1 MARDALHNAFSL
13 AQQTSSD
20 AVWDV
25 VIWVIVLII
34 AVLVLGIILMQLR
47 RIMRESGD
55 SETQGLLLDDL
66 RRLRN
71 EGHLSSEE
79 YQRAVDAL
87 AGRMGTSVGAGSD
100 SRPVK

>member
-1 MARDALHNAFSL
+1 MASHAQHNVCTL
-13 AQQTSSD
+13 AQQTSSG

-25 VIWVIVLII
+25 IIWVIVLIV
-34 AVLVLGIILMQLR
+34 AVVVLGVILMHLR

-71 EGHLSSEE
+71 EGHLSHEE

-87 AGRMGTSVGAGSD
+87 AQRMGSPVTPRKD
-100 SRPVK
+100 SRPAN

>member
-1 MARDALHNAFSL
+1 MDAAAHNTVYTL
-13 AQQTSSD
+13 AQQNSSD

-25 VIWVIVLII
+25 VIWVIVLIV
-34 AVLVLGIILMQLR
+34 AVMVLGIILMHLR
-47 RIMRESGD
+47 RIMRESAD

-71 EGHLSSEE
+71 EGHLSTEE

-87 AGRMGTSVGAGSD
+87 AERMGSSANPGGD